1 MTMPSAPAEK
11 AKRPVAI
18 TVICVLGFIGAAL
31 SVPVI
36 FSSVAQSIGAWYPPY
51 LAFSSVVGLACMVG
65 LWLMKKWAVFT
76 YTALLVIN
84 QVVLMAMGVWN
95 IFALVI
101 PLIVVVIAFMNLS
114 KMS

>member
-1 MTMPSAPAEK
+1 MSMPTAEK
-11 AKRPVAI
+11 AKRPIAI
-18 TVICVLGFIGAAL
+18 TIMCVLGFVGAAL
-31 SVPVI
+31 SVPLI
-36 FSSVAQSIGAWYPPY
+36 FSSAAQSIGAWYPPY

-65 LWLMKKWAVFT
+65 LWLMRKWAVFA
-76 YTALLVIN
+76 YAGLFAIN

-95 IFALVI
+95 VFALVI

>member
-11 AKRPVAI
+11 AKRPIAI
-18 TVICVLGFIGAAL
+18 TIICVLGFIGAAV
-31 SVPVI
+31 SVPLI
-36 FSSVAQSIGAWYPPY
+36 FSATARSIGAWYPPY
-51 LAFSSVVGLACMVG
+51 LAVCSIAGLACMVG
-65 LWLMKKWAVFT
+65 LWLMKKWSVFA
-76 YTALLVIN
+76 YAGLLAIN

-101 PLIVVVIAFMNLS
+101 PLIVVVVAFMNLS